1 MNGIKKKWTMKSERI
16 VRFCCCCCNFKNE
29 SNKIPEQ
36 KWEKLNKLFNEIR
49 SKGIGM
55 LGLLKWNYSICS
67 SSQLNWY
74 QEIRSWRANLH
85 FRPNGNHAWFIEMSY
100 LNSYNSN
107 TLNIPKL
114 WAELTTNSFTL
125 IAVACKQ
132 IKAQTKTNWRLHG

>member
-1 MNGIKKKWTMKSERI
+1 MFCKKRNTKWIRMINEMNGIKKKWTMKSERI

-74 QEIRSWRANLH
+74 QEIRSWRLAVQMEIMHGSLKCH
-85 FRPNGNHAWFIEMSY
+85 IWTPTIQTHWIYPSYGPN
-100 LNSYNSN
+100 
-107 TLNIPKL
+107 
-114 WAELTTNSFTL
+114 
-125 IAVACKQ
+125 
-132 IKAQTKTNWRLHG
+132 